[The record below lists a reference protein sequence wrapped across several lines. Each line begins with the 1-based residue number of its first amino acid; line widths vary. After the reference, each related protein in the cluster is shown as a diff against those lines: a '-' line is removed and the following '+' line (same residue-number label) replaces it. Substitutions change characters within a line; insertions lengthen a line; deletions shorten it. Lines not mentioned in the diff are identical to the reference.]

1 MDITP
6 REFKLFQTLIY
17 EETGIALKD
26 HKASM
31 VQARLSK
38 RLRELKLERFSDYY
52 DYLKNEEGSE
62 EMLKLLS
69 AISTNV
75 TSFFREAAQWDF
87 LEEYLKDLKTHC
99 PEKRLRIWSAAS
111 STGQEPYSIAM
122 FLHDH
127 LQDIAS
133 WDIKILATDID
144 TRVLAHA
151 IEGVYAEKDVSGMPK
166 ALLSRYFEK
175 YKEKKGDRYRIKEPL
190 RNMVLYRSFNL
201 TRGDFSI
208 FKNQFDIIFCRNVMI
223 YFDTPTRTELVGN
236 FHRLL
241 KPEGLLLLGHS
252 ESLTHMNQGFKLVKS
267 AIYQKT

>member
-38 RLRELKLERFSDYY
+38 RLRELNLERFSEYY
-52 DYLKNEEGSE
+52 DYLKNEQGSE

-87 LEEYLKDLKTHC
+87 LEEYLKNLESDHH
-99 PEKRLRIWSAAS
+99 EKRLRIWSAAS

-122 FLHDH
+122 FLHEH
-127 LQDIAS
+127 LKNFTS

-144 TRVLAHA
+144 TKVLAHA
-151 IEGVYAEKDVSGMPK
+151 IKGEYAEKDVSGMPK
-166 ALLSRYFEK
+166 VMLTRYFDK
-175 YKEKKGDRYRIKEPL
+175 IKEKSGTRYQIKEYL

-223 YFDTPTRTELVGN
+223 YFDTPTRNELVGR
-236 FHRLL
+236 FHKLL

-252 ESLTHMNQGFKLVKS
+252 ESLTHSNDGFKLVKS

>member
-6 REFKLFQTLIY
+6 REFKLFQSLIY

-38 RLRELKLERFSDYY
+38 RLRELKLDRFSDYY
-52 DYLKNEEGSE
+52 DYLKNEQGGE

-87 LEEYLKDLKTHC
+87 LEGYLKDLESHH

-122 FLHDH
+122 FLHEH
-127 LQDIAS
+127 LKNIAN

-144 TRVLAHA
+144 TNVLAHA
-151 IEGVYAEKDVSGMPK
+151 IKGVYAQKDVSGMPK
-166 ALLSRYFEK
+166 VMLTRYFEK
-175 YKEKKGDRYRIKEPL
+175 HQDKSGTHYQIKEPL

-208 FKNQFDIIFCRNVMI
+208 FSKQFDIIFCRNVMI
-223 YFDTPTRTELVGN
+223 YFDTPTRNALVDR
-236 FHRLL
+236 FHKLL

-252 ESLTHMNQGFKLVKS
+252 ESLARSNEGFKLIKS